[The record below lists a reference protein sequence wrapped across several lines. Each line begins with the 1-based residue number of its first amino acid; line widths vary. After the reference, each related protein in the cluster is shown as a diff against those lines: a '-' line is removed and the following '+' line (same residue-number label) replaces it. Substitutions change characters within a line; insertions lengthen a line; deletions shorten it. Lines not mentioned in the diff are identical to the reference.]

1 MLCGCSGRRLRIGT
15 KEIINS
21 KELKTM
27 NASDFLKKFRDQFDE
42 TDPESIE
49 LSTVYKDLDEWSSL
63 IAFTVI
69 AMVKVEYNKTVTGA
83 ELRHC
88 NTVEDLFNLVA
99 AK

>member
-1 MLCGCSGRRLRIGT
+1 MTST
-15 KEIINS
+15 
-21 KELKTM
+21 
-27 NASDFLKKFRDQFDE
+27 DFLEKFRDQFED

-49 LSTVYKDLDEWSSL
+49 MTTVYKDLDEWGSL

-69 AMVKVEYNKTVTGA
+69 AMVKMEYNKTVTGA

-88 NTVEDLFNLVA
+88 NTVEDLYNLIE

>member
-1 MLCGCSGRRLRIGT
+1 
-15 KEIINS
+15 
-21 KELKTM
+21 M
-27 NASDFLKKFRDQFDE
+27 NASEFLEKFRDQFDE
-42 TDPESIE
+42 TDSESIE
-49 LSTVYKDLDEWSSL
+49 MTTVYKDLDEWSSL

-88 NTVEDLFNLVA
+88 NTVEDLYNLVA

>member
-1 MLCGCSGRRLRIGT
+1 MI
-15 KEIINS
+15 
-21 KELKTM
+21 
-27 NASDFLKKFRDQFDE
+27 ASEFIEKFRDQFDE

-69 AMVKVEYNKTVTGA
+69 AMVKVEYNKTLTGA

-88 NTVEDLFNLVA
+88 KTVEDLYNLVA

>member
-1 MLCGCSGRRLRIGT
+1 MT
-15 KEIINS
+15 AN
-21 KELKTM
+21 
-27 NASDFLKKFRDQFDE
+27 DFLEKFRGPFDE
-42 TDPESIE
+42 TAPETIE

-69 AMVKVEYNKTVTGA
+69 AMVKVEYDKTVTGA

-88 NTVEDLFNLVA
+88 NTVEDLYNTVA

>member
-1 MLCGCSGRRLRIGT
+1 MSRISR
-15 KEIINS
+15 IS
-21 KELKTM
+21 
-27 NASDFLKKFRDQFDE
+27 
-42 TDPESIE
+42 
-49 LSTVYKDLDEWSSL
+49 STREWSSL

-69 AMVKVEYNKTVTGA
+69 AMVKVEYDKTVTGA